1 VSGVVFLLLAV
12 IISALGSL
20 FVWFRHA
27 RPRSLENSVDSFS
40 REMQALAPRETPTT
54 EARRFRERQK

>member
-1 VSGVVFLLLAV
+1 MLAV
-12 IISALGSL
+12 IISVLGSL